1 MSDELQQFLVILVDG
16 LVFSSYLF
24 MVAVGLTVIFGVMKI
39 LNVTHGALYSFGAY
53 LAATFIG
60 WWANAGLPDVFGFF
74 LIFAAAILV
83 GAALGYILEKFLLR
97 PLYDRD
103 EHVIVLATF
112 AAFLILEDLV
122 ILIWGVDPYYAFQPM
137 GVLGLTEIAGLPFDN
152 YNLSMILLAVVV
164 AVSLWF
170 FLNHTKW
177 GRILLAVIYD
187 REVSEAMGI
196 NVTAVFLATFI
207 LGSMLGALGGAYVAP
222 TISVTP
228 GIGVEVIVLAFA
240 VVVIGGMGS
249 ILGALIGSVIVGI
262 ARATA
267 VHMLPE
273 VELFVIYAIMAA
285 VLIFRPQGLFARAEA
300 RKI

>member
-1 MSDELQQFLVILVDG
+1 MSDELQQILVILVDG

-60 WWANAGLPDVFGFF
+60 WWANAGLPDFFGFF

-83 GAALGYILEKFLLR
+83 GAALGYILEKFLMR
-97 PLYDRD
+97 PLYTRD

-187 REVSEAMGI
+187 REMSEAMGI

-262 ARATA
+262 SRATA